1 MVCGAVNL
9 WVQMRSVRNL
19 FVLMALLATHAAN
32 AQLPGIRIARATG
45 TITLNAVLD
54 EPDWQ
59 TAETAKNFKQ
69 YFPYDTSLSIVKT
82 EVRLTYD
89 DDNIYVAAII
99 RSTADRDYV
108 TPSLRRDFR
117 GEANDGIS
125 IVLDTFKDRTN
136 AFLFGVN
143 PFGVQRE
150 GLIAN
155 GGGVGQNDFSLN
167 WDNKWYSETRIE
179 GDHWIAEMAIP
190 FKTIRFKDNLDS
202 WFVNFY
208 IIDSHNA
215 ERSTWSPIPR
225 NFDIV
230 NMAFNRE
237 LIWDKPLRNPGQNV
251 SLIPYVATGYDK
263 NFEKGTPANTNL
275 QVGGDAKV
283 AIGPALNLDLTVN
296 PDFSQVEVDEQVTNL
311 DRFEIFFPE
320 RRQFF
325 LENADLFAGFGVDGT
340 RPFFSRRIGVVRDES
355 IGQNIQNTIY
365 GGARLSGKINN
376 NTRIGFLTMQ
386 AGEDASIG
394 LPSTNYTVATVQQK
408 VLTRSNVG
416 FIFVNKQAFQDSI
429 GVDFTMSPL
438 KYSRV
443 AGADFNLAT
452 ADNRWNGKVFY
463 HHSFDENNLDSAF
476 AFGGFI
482 NYSTPEWNVD
492 LFARNVGAN
501 YDPKMGFVR
510 RRDIRQISHTTWRN
524 IYPSSGKVQSHGP
537 GFDFDLIFNSL
548 PIEATDRIA
557 QALNSTFGI
566 GVLDYDINL
575 MYRIR
580 WRSTANF
587 NIRFRKEYTYL
598 FSSFDPSGTGGLK
611 LPAGT
616 DYNPKLIVANYNS
629 DARKKFFFNLST
641 RSGEYFNGTRLNLS
655 GTVTYRYQPKGFASL
670 AFTYN
675 RIRLPEPYNSAD
687 LFLIGP
693 RIDLTFSKSVFW
705 TTFVQFNSQIS
716 NLNINSRLQ
725 WRFKPVSD
733 FFLVYTDNY
742 FAESFEEGTV
752 FRVGRPRARAIV
764 AKVTY
769 WLNL

>member
-311 DRFEIFFPE
+311 DRFEIF
-320 RRQFF
+320 
-325 LENADLFAGFGVDGT
+325 
-340 RPFFSRRIGVVRDES
+340 
-355 IGQNIQNTIY
+355 
-365 GGARLSGKINN
+365 
-376 NTRIGFLTMQ
+376 
-386 AGEDASIG
+386 
-394 LPSTNYTVATVQQK
+394 
-408 VLTRSNVG
+408 
-416 FIFVNKQAFQDSI
+416 
-429 GVDFTMSPL
+429 
-438 KYSRV
+438 
-443 AGADFNLAT
+443 
-452 ADNRWNGKVFY
+452 
-463 HHSFDENNLDSAF
+463 
-476 AFGGFI
+476 
-482 NYSTPEWNVD
+482 
-492 LFARNVGAN
+492 
-501 YDPKMGFVR
+501 
-510 RRDIRQISHTTWRN
+510 
-524 IYPSSGKVQSHGP
+524 
-537 GFDFDLIFNSL
+537 
-548 PIEATDRIA
+548 
-557 QALNSTFGI
+557 
-566 GVLDYDINL
+566 
-575 MYRIR
+575 
-580 WRSTANF
+580 
-587 NIRFRKEYTYL
+587 
-598 FSSFDPSGTGGLK
+598 
-611 LPAGT
+611 
-616 DYNPKLIVANYNS
+616 
-629 DARKKFFFNLST
+629 
-641 RSGEYFNGTRLNLS
+641 
-655 GTVTYRYQPKGFASL
+655 
-670 AFTYN
+670 
-675 RIRLPEPYNSAD
+675 
-687 LFLIGP
+687 
-693 RIDLTFSKSVFW
+693 
-705 TTFVQFNSQIS
+705 
-716 NLNINSRLQ
+716 
-725 WRFKPVSD
+725 
-733 FFLVYTDNY
+733 
-742 FAESFEEGTV
+742 
-752 FRVGRPRARAIV
+752 
-764 AKVTY
+764 
-769 WLNL
+769 